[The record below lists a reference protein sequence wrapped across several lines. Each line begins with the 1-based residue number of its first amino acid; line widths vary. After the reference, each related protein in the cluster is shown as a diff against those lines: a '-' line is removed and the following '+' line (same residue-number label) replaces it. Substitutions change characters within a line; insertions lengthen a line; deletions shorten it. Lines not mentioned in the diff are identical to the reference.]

1 MPLKEKLMEDL
12 KHAMKSKSK
21 VKKDT
26 VTMVRAAIKQ
36 REVDERIELSD
47 TEIVDIIAKQ
57 IKQKKD
63 SIPDFE
69 KGSRQDLVDL
79 TNEEIKILLEYL
91 PPQLS
96 DEDLESIVKEAIE
109 ATGAQSKK
117 DMGKLM
123 AFIMPKVKGKADG
136 KHVNEIVAKY
146 IK

>member
-12 KHAMKSKSK
+12 KESMKSKNK
-21 VKKDT
+21 VRKDT
-26 VTMVRAAIKQ
+26 ITMVRAAVKQ
-36 REVDERIELSD
+36 KEVDERVELSD
-47 TEIVDIIAKQ
+47 ADIEDIISRQ
-57 IKQKKD
+57 IKSKKEAL
-63 SIPDFE
+63 SDFI
-69 KGSRQDLVDL
+69 KGNRQDLVDL

-96 DEDLESIVKEAIE
+96 DEDLEAIVKEAIE

-136 KHVNEIVAKY
+136 RHVNEIVAKY

>member
-12 KHAMKSKSK
+12 KQSMKSKNK

-26 VTMVRAAIKQ
+26 VIMVRAAIKQ

-47 TEIVDIIAKQ
+47 PEIVDIIAKQ

-63 SIPDFE
+63 SITDFE
-69 KGSRQDLVDL
+69 KGNRQDLIDL

-96 DEDLESIVKEAIE
+96 DEAIDFIVKEAIE
-109 ATGAQSKK
+109 STNAQSKK

>member
-12 KHAMKSKSK
+12 KQSMKSKNK

-26 VTMVRAAIKQ
+26 VIMVRAAIKQ

-47 TEIVDIIAKQ
+47 PEIVDIIAKQ

-63 SIPDFE
+63 SITDFE
-69 KGSRQDLVDL
+69 KGNRQDLIDL

-96 DEDLESIVKEAIE
+96 DEAIDFIVKEAIE
-109 ATGAQSKK
+109 STNAQSKK

-136 KHVNEIVAKY
+136 KHVNEIVTKY